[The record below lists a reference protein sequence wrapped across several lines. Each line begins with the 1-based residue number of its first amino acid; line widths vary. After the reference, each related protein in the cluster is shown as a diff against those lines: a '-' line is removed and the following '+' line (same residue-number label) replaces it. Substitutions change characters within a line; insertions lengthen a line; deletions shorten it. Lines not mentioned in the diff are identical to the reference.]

1 VLCKARREAGE
12 TWRRKDGSRWTKLTS
27 GTIVPV
33 PEQRQTGMFGEEQAA
48 PPAERAARKTCTL
61 LANIL
66 ESGKSATVQ
75 HKDLGEIAVD
85 AGHTGK
91 SGYGLRHIIEQRYT
105 KDGKNDVDITAL
117 ICLVKDAAQHGKV
130 SREITR
136 EINGLK
142 VGRYNIEKNG
152 IVAFVSKTRGAAA
165 EKFVITGFTLDD
177 KEEEATGAIQTV
189 IARYGYTPE
198 FSDVRKQVGA
208 VIALL
213 ALSHNTVKKSRGQ
226 AERVVKSRL
235 KISYKEGKS

>member
-1 VLCKARREAGE
+1 
-12 TWRRKDGSRWTKLTS
+12 
-27 GTIVPV
+27 
-33 PEQRQTGMFGEEQAA
+33 
-48 PPAERAARKTCTL
+48 

-142 VGRYNIEKNG
+142 LGTYNIEKNG
-152 IVAFVSKTRGAAA
+152 IVAFVSKTRGATA
-165 EKFVITGFTLDD
+165 EKFIITGDD
-177 KEEEATGAIQTV
+177 KEREATGAIQTV

-208 VIALL
+208 VIASL
-213 ALSHNTVKKSRGQ
+213 ALSHNTVKKSREQ